1 MSILSPEDP
10 FAERIVFWVLLLEK
24 IKNSVAL
31 PKGQMGLVFWVAIVG
46 DRLRSQ
52 NSILLLKHLDKFYGK
67 EIP

>member
-24 IKNSVAL
+24 TQNSVAL
-31 PKGQMGLVFWVAIVG
+31 PKGQMGLVFWVVVVG

-52 NSILLLKHLDKFYGK
+52 NSILT
-67 EIP
+67 